1 MTYRSFL
8 FAGVTAAAVAAC
20 VAPAAYA
27 AESPEETC
35 AKLRAALQTQV
46 ELMEGVRSPEDA
58 AKVISDL
65 RKSQKKQEELFGAED
80 AALWEYISNTD
91 GAKQP
96 LVELLQRMAAQLSR
110 LEDVN
115 YYDNAELKELLY
127 TQVVTEG

>member
-1 MTYRSFL
+1 MTHCSYL
-8 FAGVTAAAVAAC
+8 FAGVTAVAVAAC

-27 AESPEETC
+27 ADSPEETC

-46 ELMEGVRSPEDA
+46 ELMEGIRSPEDA

>member
-1 MTYRSFL
+1 MTHRSSL
-8 FAGVTAAAVAAC
+8 FACSALALAAC
-20 VAPAAYA
+20 VAPAAMA
-27 AESPEETC
+27 ASPEETC
-35 AKLRAALQTQV
+35 AKLREALQTQV
-46 ELMEGVRSPEDA
+46 ELMESVRSPEDA
-58 AKVISDL
+58 AKAISAL
-65 RKSQKKQEELFGAED
+65 RKSQKRQNELFDSDD

-110 LEDVN
+110 LEDAN

>member
-1 MTYRSFL
+1 ML
-8 FAGVTAAAVAAC
+8 ALAAC
-20 VAPAAYA
+20 VAPAALA
-27 AESPEETC
+27 ADSPEETC
-35 AKLRAALQTQV
+35 AKLREALQTQV

-58 AKVISDL
+58 AKAVSPL
-65 RKSQKKQEELFGAED
+65 RKCQKKQNELFCADD

-110 LEDVN
+110 LEDAN

>member
-1 MTYRSFL
+1 MTHRSFL
-8 FAGVTAAAVAAC
+8 FAGVTAVAVAAC

-27 AESPEETC
+27 ADSPEETC
-35 AKLRAALQTQV
+35 EKLRAALQTQV

>member
-1 MTYRSFL
+1 MTHSSSL
-8 FAGVTAAAVAAC
+8 FAASALLFAAC
-20 VAPAAYA
+20 VAPAALA
-27 AESPEETC
+27 ADSPEETC

-58 AKVISDL
+58 AKAVSPL
-65 RKSQKKQEELFGAED
+65 RKCQKAQDELFGAED

-127 TQVVTEG
+127 TQVVTES

>member
-8 FAGVTAAAVAAC
+8 FAGVTAVAVAAC

>member
-1 MTYRSFL
+1 M
-8 FAGVTAAAVAAC
+8 
-20 VAPAAYA
+20 APAAYA

>member
-1 MTYRSFL
+1 MTHCSFL
-8 FAGVTAAAVAAC
+8 FAGVTAVAVAAC

-27 AESPEETC
+27 ADSPEETC
-35 AKLRAALQTQV
+35 EKLRAALQTQV

>member
-1 MTYRSFL
+1 MTHRSAIFTCS
-8 FAGVTAAAVAAC
+8 TAVLAAC
-20 VAPAAYA
+20 VAPAALA
-27 AESPEETC
+27 ADSPEETC
-35 AKLRAALQTQV
+35 AKLRGALQTQV

-58 AKVISDL
+58 AKAVSPL
-65 RKSQKKQEELFGAED
+65 RKCQKKQNELFSADD

-110 LEDVN
+110 LEDAN